1 MLFGMLCKATVGEAS
16 IIFVLKKPVL
26 GEATVPVH
34 NLTAWRLN
42 SLLHGQLQR
51 YLQSWPRDL
60 QRDLYQDLPKALQ
73 RTAQRDCK
81 AAEKLGRVVYPL
93 HRIRSDIW

>member
-1 MLFGMLCKATVGEAS
+1 
-16 IIFVLKKPVL
+16 
-26 GEATVPVH
+26 
-34 NLTAWRLN
+34 
-42 SLLHGQLQR
+42 
-51 YLQSWPRDL
+51 
-60 QRDLYQDLPKALQ
+60 LQ